1 MIDGSGHLLGRLAS
15 IIAKEVLS
23 GQHVVVVRCEE
34 LNISGHFARNRIR
47 YQLFLKKRCNTNP
60 THGPFHLRAPS
71 KMLWRTV
78 RGMLPHKTVRGA
90 RALGRLRTY
99 EGVPP
104 PWDTYKRLV
113 VPEALRA
120 TNLRPDRPFTV
131 LGRLSEEVGWRYADV
146 IEKLENKRK
155 IRSKAWYLKHKAALA
170 QRERAALKV
179 KDSKPELH
187 AALVSSGFLIE

>member
-1 MIDGSGHLLGRLAS
+1 LAS
-15 IIAKEVLS
+15 IIAKELLS
-23 GQHVVVVRCEE
+23 GQQVVVLRCEE

-47 YQLFLKKRCNTNP
+47 YQLFLKKRCNINP

-71 KMLWRTV
+71 KILWRTI
-78 RGMLPHKTVRGA
+78 RGMIPHKTDRGA
-90 RALGRLRTY
+90 RALGRLRCF

-131 LGRLSEEVGWRYADV
+131 LGRLSSEVGWNYGPVVA
-146 IEKLENKRK
+146 KLENKRK
-155 IRSKAWYLKHKAALA
+155 IRSKAWYLKNRAAAA
-170 QRERAALKV
+170 QRDRAAAQI

-187 AALVSSGFLIE
+187 AALVTSGFLIE